1 MLHNK
6 QKPNTVRKQSN
17 VKAEVAWAESGYTYP
32 ERSGANPTEVRES
45 AKVETGVRIKNNI
58 MVAPEVS
65 RGHSKP
71 ATSSGKPGRSYKGRR
86 TEC

>member
-17 VKAEVAWAESGYTYP
+17 VNAEVTWAESGYTYP
-32 ERSGANPTEVRES
+32 ERSGTNPTEVRASTE
-45 AKVETGVRIKNNI
+45 VETGVGINNNI

-71 ATSSGKPGRSYKGRR
+71 ETSSDKAGKVSQR
-86 TEC
+86 TKD